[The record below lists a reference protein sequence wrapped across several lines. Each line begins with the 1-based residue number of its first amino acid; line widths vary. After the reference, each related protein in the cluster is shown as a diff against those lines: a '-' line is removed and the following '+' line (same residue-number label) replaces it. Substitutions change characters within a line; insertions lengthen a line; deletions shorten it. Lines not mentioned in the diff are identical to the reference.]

1 MADPTDTN
9 SKPFDAMN
17 PWRGMRDF
25 YLDAWAKAAVEM
37 VNTPAYA
44 EATGAMLNNY
54 LTLSAPVSEA
64 IEKCMLKALEQ
75 LAMPSR
81 ADVLSIAERMT
92 NIEIR
97 LDDLDAKLDE
107 IKQISGGGN
116 AARGNVT
123 EIDTH
128 RQSAPGVANRARKSR
143 K

>member
-1 MADPTDTN
+1 MADQTDTN

-17 PWRGMRDF
+17 PWRDMRDL

-37 VNTPAYA
+37 VNSPAYA

-54 LTLSAPVSEA
+54 LTLSAPMSEA
-64 IEKCMLKALEQ
+64 VEKCMMKALEQ

-107 IKQISGGGN
+107 VKRISGSGN
-116 AARGNVT
+116 AARGSVT
-123 EIDTH
+123 DVDRRRRSTT
-128 RQSAPGVANRARKSR
+128 RVAKRTRKNRK
-143 K
+143 

>member
-1 MADPTDTN
+1 MPEETGTN
-9 SKPFDAMN
+9 SKPFDTMN

-25 YLDAWAKAAVEM
+25 YLEAWAKAAVEM
-37 VNTPAYA
+37 VNSPAYA

-54 LTLSAPVSEA
+54 LNLSAPLSEA
-64 IEKCMLKALEQ
+64 VEKNMLKALEQ

-107 IKQISGGGN
+107 LRLSNGVN
-116 AARGNVT
+116 SARRSQSRA
-123 EIDTH
+123 ETH
-128 RQSAPGVANRARKSR
+128 RPASRTAKRTRRNRK
-143 K
+143 